1 MDFFELIEERES
13 VRGYLS
19 KKVERE
25 KIDKIL
31 NAARLSP
38 SACNAQAWKFIVCD
52 DTEVVSKIA
61 KTLHD
66 PLIKGI
72 NKFAL
77 TSPAFIVIVDSRRNL
92 TSGLGGMIKNK
103 DFTSTDIGIA
113 AENICLGATEL
124 GLGTCMMG
132 WFKEKEVKK
141 ILNIPQNREVHL
153 IISLGYHE
161 NQSPR
166 KKVRKNFDEVVNY
179 NTY

>member
-1 MDFFELIEERES
+1 MNFFELIEQRES
-13 VRGYLS
+13 VRGYLQ
-19 KKVERE
+19 KQVERE

-31 NAARLSP
+31 SAGRLSP

-52 DTEVVSKIA
+52 DPDIVSKIA

-66 PLIKGI
+66 PLIKNI

-77 TSPAFIVIVDSRRNL
+77 SAPAFIVIVDSKRNL
-92 TSGLGGMIKNK
+92 TSGIGGIIKNK

-113 AENICLGATEL
+113 AENICLAATEL

-132 WFKEKEVKK
+132 WFKEKDVKE
-141 ILNIPQNREVHL
+141 ILNIPKNREVHL
-153 IISLGYHE
+153 IISLGYHD
-161 NQSPR
+161 NQDVR
-166 KKVRKNFDEVVNY
+166 KKVRKPFEDVVSY